1 MPSDRAPDYAAIM
14 LERLLPKTIDNA
26 YRGHPLALWVFVP
39 ITSMTLWRSL
49 VHMFRADGGAESIAT
64 IPLGGYPEGAATAV
78 VVIFALWGLSQLL
91 MGFAYVAV
99 LLRYRAFLPFMYLL
113 LLLEYVGRMGL
124 GLWKGPIETLS
135 TPPGASLNL
144 VMIATAS
151 VMLLLSLRAHGRS
164 EAAARRATGME
175 NEGRA

>member
-1 MPSDRAPDYAAIM
+1 MPSARAADYAAIM
-14 LERLLPKTIDNA
+14 LERLLPKSIDNA

-39 ITSMTLWRSL
+39 ITLMTLGRSL

-64 IPLGGYPEGAATAV
+64 IPLASYPEGAATAV
-78 VVIFALWGLSQLL
+78 VVIFALWGLSQVLL
-91 MGFAYVAV
+91 GFVYVVV

-113 LLLEYVGRMGL
+113 LLLEYVGRAGL

-135 TPPGASLNL
+135 TPPGATLNL

-151 VMLLLSLRAHGRS
+151 VMLLLSLRPHRSS
-164 EAAARRATGME
+164 EAAARRAAGID
-175 NEGRA
+175 NEARA